1 MLLPAVL
8 ELLLLADS
16 ALPTGAFTASA
27 GWETAVRDRR
37 IAGAEDVARWMHG
50 ALEDAVGPLE
60 LPVVARATRSPSPG
74 PASTLLDRRIPV
86 AAWRSASLGVGARLL
101 GLAGERERPCHRAA
115 AFGWL
120 AGRAGAGAVTAAG
133 AFAQA
138 ALIGQGQVAVRLGV
152 VSGDDSVAA
161 VRSLRPEVE
170 RWARLAADG
179 RLRPSCAMRW
189 EIDGMRQRRLASRL
203 FAS

>member
-1 MLLPAVL
+1 
-8 ELLLLADS
+8 
-16 ALPTGAFTASA
+16 
-27 GWETAVRDRR
+27 
-37 IAGAEDVARWMHG
+37 
-50 ALEDAVGPLE
+50 
-60 LPVVARATRSPSPG
+60 
-74 PASTLLDRRIPV
+74 
-86 AAWRSASLGVGARLL
+86 
-101 GLAGERERPCHRAA
+101 
-115 AFGWL
+115 
-120 AGRAGAGAVTAAG
+120 VTAAG

>member
-86 AAWRSASLGVGARLL
+86 AACSGSPASASVRATAPPPS
-101 GLAGERERPCHRAA
+101 AGSPAA
-115 AFGWL
+115 PAP
-120 AGRAGAGAVTAAG
+120 A
-133 AFAQA
+133 
-138 ALIGQGQVAVRLGV
+138 
-152 VSGDDSVAA
+152 
-161 VRSLRPEVE
+161 P
-170 RWARLAADG
+170 
-179 RLRPSCAMRW
+179 
-189 EIDGMRQRRLASRL
+189 
-203 FAS
+203 